1 MEKVLNEYGNVVR
14 IAPNELVF
22 VTPKAFHD
30 IYTSHEK
37 MHETFVK
44 TDFHDSIEDGGILW
58 EQDPVKH
65 RRTLKQ
71 LAPAFSTR
79 SLRKLEPTI
88 HKYVNL
94 FVEKMKSNGGSAA
107 GVNIVDWTNWLA
119 MNTSADLAFCMDTEE
134 LKNEKPGLFLRVL
147 IGFNK
152 FFTVMQVF
160 KRFPLI
166 KPLQYFFLP
175 IGHLRSF
182 AELHHVGKAT
192 VDGRIER
199 RGATSHPDFFEQV
212 LPSDAE
218 PPVEN
223 SSEYNRIGHVGIE
236 LMFAG
241 FQPISDW
248 YYATL
253 VYLLKEPEAYA
264 TLVAEIRNALLNY
277 EDIVPEALAT
287 LPYLNA
293 CLEESLRLFPGNNN
307 GLPRFSPGAIVDG
320 NYIPKGIVHSED
332 SLDF

>member
-1 MEKVLNEYGNVVR
+1 MR
-14 IAPNELVF
+14 IAPNDLVF

-30 IYTSHEK
+30 IYTPHEK
-37 MHETFVK
+37 MHEVFVK
-44 TDFHDSIEDGGILW
+44 TDFHDIIEDGGILW

-79 SLRKLEPTI
+79 SLKRIEPTI
-88 HKYVNL
+88 QKYVNL
-94 FVEKMKSNGGSAA
+94 FVDKMKSNGESAG
-107 GVNIVDWTNWLA
+107 GVNLVDWTNWLA
-119 MNTSADLAFCMDTEE
+119 MNTSADMAFCMDTE
-134 LKNEKPGLFLRVL
+134 LHNEKPGLFLRVL
-147 IGFNK
+147 NGFNK

-166 KPLQYFFLP
+166 KPLQYLFLP
-175 IGHLRSF
+175 IAHLRSF
-182 AELHHVGKAT
+182 AELHQVGKNT

-199 RGATSHPDFFEQV
+199 RGATSHADFFEQM

-218 PPVEN
+218 PPIEN
-223 SSEYNRIGHVGIE
+223 SGEYNRIGHVGIE

-253 VYLLKEPEAYA
+253 VYLLLEPGAC
-264 TLVAEIRNALLNY
+264 TNLVAEIREAFTHY

-307 GLPRFSPGAIVDG
+307 GLPRVSPGAVVDG
-320 NYIPKGIVHSED
+320 NYIPKGVSKT
-332 SLDF
+332 LYFL